1 MNMMT
6 HVKGE
11 FMRIKVI
18 DLEAMT
24 SASVATTFGEAGR
37 RTKCAY
43 STPHQARHDKI

>member
-1 MNMMT
+1 MNMKT

-24 SASVATTFGEAGR
+24 STSVATMFGEAGR
-37 RTKCAY
+37 CTKCAY
-43 STPHQARHDKI
+43 STPHQARHEKI